1 MTATMAF
8 RILGCASSPGNPRIG
23 NDWGACD
30 PNEPKNRRRRAA
42 LLVTRTDGSGRRTR
56 VLVDAGPDLR
66 EQMLE
71 ADVDWV
77 DAVVFTHAHADHIH
91 GIDDLRAFALNRRR
105 LVNVWADD
113 TTSKR
118 LHEAFGYCFKTPP
131 GSAYPPI
138 LEEHRLTVGHPVSI
152 QGEGGAITVLP
163 FRQIHGDVDSL
174 GLRFGDV
181 AYSTDVSAFPDETLP
196 HLGKL
201 DLWILDA
208 LRLRSHPSH
217 FSVDEALAWIARK
230 KPKHAVLTHLHN
242 DLDYDALKARLPD
255 GVEPGFDGLEFV
267 YPLADDRLR
276 G

>member
-1 MTATMAF
+1 MTVTMTF
-8 RILGCASSPGNPRIG
+8 RMLGCGSSPGNPRIG
-23 NDWGACD
+23 GDWGLTD
-30 PNEPKNRRRRAA
+30 PAEPKNRRRRAS
-42 LLVTRTDGSGRRTR
+42 LLVTRTAADGRKTR

-71 ADVDWV
+71 AGVDWV
-77 DAVVFTHAHADHIH
+77 DGVVFTHAHADHCH
-91 GIDDLRAFALNRRR
+91 GIDDLRAFVLNQRR
-105 LVNVWADD
+105 LVKIWADE

-118 LHEAFGYCFKTPP
+118 LHEAFGYCFKSPP

-138 LEEHRLTVGHPVSI
+138 LEEHRLKIGHVETI
-152 QGEGGAITVLP
+152 QGEGGVISVLP
-163 FRQIHGDVDSL
+163 FRQIHGDVDTL

-181 AYSTDVSAFPDETLP
+181 AYSTDVSALPDESLP
-196 HLGKL
+196 HLAKL

-208 LRLRSHPSH
+208 LRNRSHPSH

-242 DLDYDALKARLPD
+242 DLDYATLKARLPE
-255 GVEPGFDGLEFV
+255 GVEPGWDGLEFTFRIG
-267 YPLADDRLR
+267 DDQMR